1 MEKHACHPF
10 FFFTTTTTFLLVPLP
25 TSSFYDRFV
34 FDRISMTRA
43 KSESKAFNR
52 CSCLTRPSP
61 LYREECLSLRKLH
74 EDYYNNEFV
83 SETIDVSLTWCNCGM
98 HDHSILLK
106 LISFTFENRFFRF
119 FSSYV
124 QKKILLSSYRS
135 RKIQRIEITGES
147 YRVLAYCCLNYTIFD
162 IRLVIG
168 GDRNN
173 KRIIRKIITRLNWE
187 IKKYVGFSLGR
198 L

>member
-1 MEKHACHPF
+1 MWDARSFNIVEINLVHD
-10 FFFTTTTTFLLVPLP
+10 FLDFLE
-25 TSSFYDRFV
+25 
-34 FDRISMTRA
+34 I
-43 KSESKAFNR
+43 
-52 CSCLTRPSP
+52 
-61 LYREECLSLRKLH
+61 
-74 EDYYNNEFV
+74 
-83 SETIDVSLTWCNCGM
+83 
-98 HDHSILLK
+98 
-106 LISFTFENRFFRF
+106 ENRFFRF